1 MGEFRNIFMHHVFFW
16 LKHPGSREEYDL
28 LVDGLKKLSGVK
40 TILEFHIGR
49 PANTDRVVIER
60 SYSLSWFVVFRNP
73 EDQASYQTDP
83 IHLQFVEEC
92 SHLWSKVVVHD
103 SIDA

>member
-16 LKHPGSREEYDL
+16 LKHPGSRKDHDL
-28 LVDGLKKLSGVK
+28 LVDGLRKLSSVK
-40 TILEFHIGR
+40 TIREFHIGR
-49 PANTDRVVIER
+49 PANTNREVIER
-60 SYSLSWFVVFRNP
+60 SYSISWFVVFSNP
-73 EDQASYQTDP
+73 EDQDSYQTDP

>member
-1 MGEFRNIFMHHVFFW
+1 M
-16 LKHPGSREEYDL
+16 
-28 LVDGLKKLSGVK
+28 VDGLRKLSSVK
-40 TILEFHIGR
+40 TIREFHIGR

-60 SYSLSWFVVFRNP
+60 SYSISWFVVFSNP
-73 EDQASYQTDP
+73 EDQDRYQTDP

-92 SHLWSKVVVHD
+92 SYLWSKVVVHD